1 MFLIIENVVHQLLNT
16 DRVPFYVNGNLM
28 GNNPTFDRL
37 DYFILNR
44 TNPIIRIN
52 LIFDNSLCDFSRT
65 FTHRKIKNKRA

>member
-1 MFLIIENVVHQLLNT
+1 MFLIIENIVNQLLNT

-28 GNNPTFDRL
+28 GSNPTFDRL

-52 LIFDNSLCDFSRT
+52 LIFPDLSP
-65 FTHRKIKNKRA
+65 